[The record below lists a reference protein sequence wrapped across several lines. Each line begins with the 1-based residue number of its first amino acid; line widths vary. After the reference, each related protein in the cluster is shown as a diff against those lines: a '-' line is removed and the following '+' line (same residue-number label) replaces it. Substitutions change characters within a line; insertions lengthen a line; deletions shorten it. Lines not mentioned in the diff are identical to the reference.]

1 METFLKKTAEYLLA
15 NYKDNLEDILLVL
28 PNKRAGLFLKNEFSQ
43 LISHPIWLPQII
55 GTQDFVEKVAAIEI
69 ADNLQ
74 QLFELYQTYCNI
86 EPTPENFE
94 DFSKWGQIILHDFN
108 EIDRYLINVETFFK
122 EINDIRAIEVWNVG
136 QTEPT
141 ELQTQYLVFWQQLS
155 QLYQQFNK
163 DLEVKK
169 LAYQGRAF
177 RTVAE
182 QLQANPEAFI
192 QKHLNKWKKIVFI
205 GFNAL
210 TTAEESIITSLI
222 KQQRAEII
230 WDADE
235 YYLKDE
241 MQESGYFLRQH
252 FKKNVFSNPKWIHDK
267 FSTTKKHI
275 SIIGIPQQV
284 GQAKYLPEL
293 LKDLKTDNNY
303 KNTAVV
309 LADENLLIPVM
320 QSIPNE
326 VDNVNI
332 TMGYPLRNS
341 GVTIFFETLF
351 SLFMNGEKF
360 GKKSQLTFHYK
371 DFLNL
376 FRLPFTNIVV
386 GQKNGKKI
394 SSQIIKNNW
403 VFINSEKLSL
413 INETLP
419 LNFNNQTT
427 PIELIG
433 FCKHIIQIAK
443 NYYLDN
449 QSLSRAFTLELEYLF
464 HFSKLF
470 NQLELLMTNY
480 HSVSSF
486 KGLFSLFRQ
495 LLSTFSIELYGEPL
509 QGLQI
514 MGMLET
520 RNIDFENVILLGAN
534 EGILPQGKSFNSFIP
549 YDLKKAYRLPTH
561 YEKDAVYAYHF
572 YRLIQ
577 NAKNI
582 FITYSTETNEFGSGE
597 KSRFITQIEH
607 ELHQLPNIT
616 ISNKIINY
624 TTKGALSEEKAI
636 EKNEAI
642 IKSVKTLFATK
653 ISPSAINTYLNCP
666 LDFYYKYVLKISE
679 EEEVEDVIEHTTF
692 GNIVHKVLEE
702 LYKEHLNK
710 ELFPQHVKT
719 MLELADDLVFEQFRL
734 QYNTNEIQ
742 QGKNLLIFNV
752 AKTYVRNFLTQ
763 ELTFLEELKQP
774 IVILGLEEQLN
785 YQTSITVNG
794 EDIPIIF
801 AGIIDRIDRVNN
813 QIRIIDYKTGLVEP
827 KDLKFSDFKEIEEQA
842 LTKVNQVLFYALLL
856 QHNHPQHIESPLTAG
871 MISFRKIS
879 EGLICLTQDKN
890 KTVTTEMIKQFEE
903 LLKSITAKIIDKNL
917 PFKHNSDADYCNF
930 C

>member
-15 NYKDNLEDILLVL
+15 NYQENLEEVLLIL

-43 LISHPIWLPQII
+43 LISHPIWLPEII
-55 GTQDFVEKVAAIEI
+55 GTQDFVEKVADIEI

-74 QLFELYQTYCNI
+74 QLFELYQTYCNV
-86 EPTPENFE
+86 EPTPESFE

-108 EIDRYLINVETFFK
+108 EIDRYLINVDTFFK

-136 QTEPT
+136 QTQPT

-155 QLYQQFNK
+155 KLYQQFNK
-163 DLEVKK
+163 DLETKK

-177 RTVAE
+177 RKVAT

-192 QKHLNKWKKIVFI
+192 QQHLSKWKKIVFI

-210 TTAEESIITSLI
+210 TVAEESIITSLI
-222 KQQRAEII
+222 KQQRAEIL

-235 YYLKDE
+235 YYLSDE

-252 FKKNVFSNPKWIHDK
+252 FKKSVFTSPKWIHKK
-267 FSTTKKHI
+267 FTSTPKNI

-293 LKDLKTDNNY
+293 LNNLKTHNGY
-303 KNTAVV
+303 KNTAIV

-326 VDNVNI
+326 IKNVNI

-351 SLFMNGEKF
+351 SLYMNGEKF
-360 GKKSQLTFHYK
+360 GKKDQLTFHYK

-376 FRLPFTNIVV
+376 FRLPFTNIIF
-386 GQKNGKKI
+386 GKESGKKI
-394 SSQIIKNNW
+394 TSKIIKNNW
-403 VFINSEKLSL
+403 VFISSDKLGL
-413 INETLP
+413 INDSLP
-419 LNFNNQTT
+419 IAFNNRTT

-433 FCKHIIQIAK
+433 FCKKIIQIGK
-443 NYYLDN
+443 NYYIAN
-449 QSLSRAFTLELEYLF
+449 KSVSRTFTLELEYLF

-470 NQLELLMTNY
+470 NQLELLMSKY
-480 HSVSSF
+480 QSVTTF
-486 KGLFSLFRQ
+486 KGFFSLFRQ

-520 RNIDFENVILLGAN
+520 RNIDFENVIILGAN

-577 NAKNI
+577 NAKNV
-582 FITYSTETNEFGSGE
+582 FITYNTETNEFGSGE

-607 ELHQLPNIT
+607 ELHEQGNISIT
-616 ISNKIINY
+616 NKIINY
-624 TTKGALSEEKAI
+624 TTKGALSD
-636 EKNEAI
+636 EKNI
-642 IKSVKTLFATK
+642 VKTESILNSLKALFAAK
-653 ISPSAINTYLNCP
+653 ISPSAINTYINCP
-666 LDFYYKYVLKISE
+666 LDFYYKYVLKIGE
-679 EEEVEDVIEHTTF
+679 EDEVEDIIEHTTF

-710 ELFPQHVKT
+710 ELFPHHIKE
-719 MLELADDLVFEQFRL
+719 MLKKSDDLVLHQFIQ
-734 QYNTNEIQ
+734 QYNPNEIQ

-752 AKTYVRNFLTQ
+752 AKTYVRNFLEQ
-763 ELTFLEELKQP
+763 ELSFLEELKQP
-774 IVILGLEEQLN
+774 ITILGLEEKLN
-785 YQTSITVNG
+785 YQTKIAVNG
-794 EDIPIIF
+794 EDIPINF

-827 KDLKFSDFKEIEEQA
+827 KDLKFNHFKEIEENA
-842 LTKVNQVLFYALLL
+842 LTKVAQVLFYALLL
-856 QHNHPQHIESPLTAG
+856 QQNHQEYTNTPLLAG
-871 MISFRKIS
+871 IFSFRKIS
-879 EGLICLTQDKN
+879 EGLICLNQDKN
-890 KTVTTEMIKQFEE
+890 KTVTAEMINQFEE
-903 LLKSITAKIIDKNL
+903 LLKKIAIEIIDQKID
-917 PFKHNSDADYCNF
+917 FKHQSAAEYCNF